1 MKHVS
6 LVHINA
12 EYRMGKYSEHFSKMA
27 VFLCLMWKL
36 KPKSMEQQNAA
47 ITIFVKIYIS
57 TFHTICTRGRVE
69 RVCCC
74 WLIKYASYWV
84 SAQLAYFIP
93 SNTIAG
99 RGPGQNVKIVC
110 IIKCIHMQ
118 IQRSIKWEHSF
129 INSTILVQSCP
140 YQRIENL

>member
-12 EYRMGKYSEHFSKMA
+12 EDRMGVYSQHFSKMA
-27 VFLCLMWKL
+27 VFLCLMWNSKS
-36 KPKSMEQQNAA
+36 KSMEQQNAA

-57 TFHTICTRGRVE
+57 TFHTICTRERVE

-74 WLIKYASYWV
+74 WLIKCASYWV

-118 IQRSIKWEHSF
+118 IQRSIKREHSF